1 MRFLK
6 SVKGYLSYLKIKKE
20 NKNKKYIYFYSEGLN
35 YRNYFVNVIRNL
47 NKDKNLN
54 ILYFTSDEKD
64 LGIIESNI
72 KPIFI
77 GNGLVRMFF
86 FTNLQCELMIM
97 TLTDLGNHEIKK
109 SKNCKNYAY
118 LFHSLVSTHKSYNKS
133 SFNNYDIIFA
143 NGEYQKK
150 ELEKAEEIYDLKR
163 KKIYK
168 TGYSYMEFLKEN
180 FKENT
185 STQHVLF
192 APSWSKDKDN
202 LIEKHSI
209 DIINTVS
216 KEKKIIFRPHPQS
229 LIKDKKK
236 LNLISNKFNKNEK
249 FLYNRDIHNVEPIF
263 NSSILIT
270 DNGGMALEYSLI
282 FRKPVIFINYRDK
295 IHNEN
300 YKEIKLKPIQDDFKE
315 RFGISIDTDEISN
328 LNNIIDNALRNF
340 KQLDTEY
347 NKFLQEHQIIID
359 KPSVKIT
366 EIIKNI
372 LGKK

>member
-1 MRFLK
+1 M
-6 SVKGYLSYLKIKKE
+6 V
-20 NKNKKYIYFYSEGLN
+20 
-35 YRNYFVNVIRNL
+35 
-47 NKDKNLN
+47 
-54 ILYFTSDEKD
+54 
-64 LGIIESNI
+64 NI
-72 KPIFI
+72 K
-77 GNGLVRMFF
+77 
-86 FTNLQCELMIM
+86 
-97 TLTDLGNHEIKK
+97 
-109 SKNCKNYAY
+109 
-118 LFHSLVSTHKSYNKS
+118 
-133 SFNNYDIIFA
+133 
-143 NGEYQKK
+143 KK

-168 TGYSYMEFLKEN
+168 TGYSYMEFL
-180 FKENT
+180 
-185 STQHVLF
+185 
-192 APSWSKDKDN
+192 KDKDN